1 MSGRRR
7 SAAIRC
13 QIRLSVAVRLAAAGS
28 AISRSSHS
36 SDRPP
41 TSSDRTAF
49 CNAASNVRSIAITS
63 PVAFICVPS
72 DRSPAPNLS
81 NGQRGI
87 FTTT

>member
-1 MSGRRR
+1 M
-7 SAAIRC
+7 
-13 QIRLSVAVRLAAAGS
+13 RLSVATVAAAAGS
-28 AISRSSHS
+28 AAVLSSHS

-41 TSSDRTAF
+41 TSSERTAF
-49 CNAASNVRSIAITS
+49 CSAASNERSIAITS

-87 FTTT
+87 FTTA